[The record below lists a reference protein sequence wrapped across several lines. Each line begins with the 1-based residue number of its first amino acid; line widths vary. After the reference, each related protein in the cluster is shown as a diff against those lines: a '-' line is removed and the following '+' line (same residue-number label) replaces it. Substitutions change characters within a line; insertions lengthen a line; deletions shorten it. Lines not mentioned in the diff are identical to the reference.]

1 MLRISEALKIPVV
14 SHLPGL
20 EIRSPDLSEGAKTA
34 SCRLTDGLSA
44 AEIRA
49 IKIIAREC
57 SLGVA
62 GYIRE
67 EAVSGGMG
75 AYLNA
80 VTGQPLADDDNRIRR
95 VQLRRMALGAAPA
108 FLARKEPMD
117 TTKVANWY
125 LLHDI
130 GQVTGRRDQII
141 SEDDPIS
148 QALAETSL
156 LGEVAAVTR
165 LAYTLKPLGNPIS
178 VHLPWRIKKEVE
190 ARETCPGPVD
200 FMPAVAMTTS
210 EALAAI
216 AIVRS
221 RLEELCDGVWVGVA
235 KLGQAASLE
244 AITGLPPLAR
254 HSKVDKEKAQEVI
267 RRCLPVVATA
277 VGEARYPEEAAWMIL
292 QGILQTSEPTQ
303 VGPPSEASE
312 LCAAREEYHKRL
324 REAENIL
331 RIAMALDIQEKLQLP
346 YGDAQLPEVRDTLSA
361 NTVYAPIYEVSAACL
376 VRNMLRCIQKIEEVV
391 ERSEL
396 TALYEFRSGLRLSKE
411 LPMDERLQKII
422 ILGNADAGYIRPGT
436 LLNRVTQLTDA
447 VGGVTCIPN
456 PDGGF
461 ETTLPD

>member
-20 EIRSPDLSEGAKTA
+20 EIRSPDLSESAKTA
-34 SCRLTDGLSA
+34 SFRLTDGLSA

-49 IKIIAREC
+49 IRVIAREC
-57 SLGVA
+57 SLDIA
-62 GYIRE
+62 GFIRD

-95 VQLRRMALGAAPA
+95 IQLRRMALIAAPA
-108 FLARKEPMD
+108 FLARKEPMN
-117 TTKVANWY
+117 TREVAYWY

-130 GQVTGRRDQII
+130 EQATGRRDQIV

-148 QALAETSL
+148 QAQAETSL

-165 LAYTLKPLGNPIS
+165 LVYTLKSLGNPIS
-178 VHLPWRIKKEVE
+178 VYLPWRIKKKVE
-190 ARETCPGPVD
+190 ARETCPNPD
-200 FMPAVAMTTS
+200 CFMPAVTMTTS
-210 EALAAI
+210 EKLAAI
-216 AIVRS
+216 AVVRS
-221 RLEELCDGVWVGVA
+221 KLEELCDGVWVGVA

-254 HSKVDKEKAQEVI
+254 HSKVDKVRMQEVI

-277 VGEARYPEEAAWMIL
+277 VSEARYPEEAAWMML
-292 QGILQTSEPTQ
+292 QGILQTSEPAQ

-312 LCAAREEYHKRL
+312 LRAARDEYHKKL

-331 RIAMALDIQEKLQLP
+331 SVAEALGIQEVLQLP
-346 YGDAQLPEVRDTLSA
+346 YGDAQLPEFRDTLSA
-361 NTVYAPIYEVSAACL
+361 NAEYAPIYVVSTACL
-376 VRNMLRCIQKIEEVV
+376 VRSMLRCIQKIEEVV
-391 ERSEL
+391 ERSDL
-396 TALYEFRSGLRLSKE
+396 TAFYEFRSGLRLSKE
-411 LPMDERLQKII
+411 LTMDERLQKII

-436 LLNRVTQLTDA
+436 LRNRVTQLIDA
-447 VGGVTCIPN
+447 VGAVTCIQN